1 MKKYTI
7 PSLVRDSVNLFS
19 NNTALAFVDEKGI
32 SYSELGKEIETTA
45 SLLDILGINKGDK
58 VALIGENMPNWGIA
72 FLSIIS
78 MGAVAVPIL
87 PDFHENEVKQILE
100 HSESKVLIASNR
112 QSTRLKK
119 YINESLPTIIL
130 ENLTLPETASI
141 SERIPELYSEFT
153 LERMDEASDEDELA
167 TIIYTS
173 GTTGSSKGVML
184 TNKNLAWMA
193 KQCLTI
199 QHVGPGHRFLS
210 ILPMSHTYENSI
222 GFLLPIYSGATIYYL
237 KKQMSPSILLEAVAK
252 VKPTHLLT
260 VPLIIEKIYRKQILP
275 KFNNNRI
282 TKNLFKFKPTR
293 ILLNRL
299 AGKKLMKTF
308 GGELI
313 FFGIGGSKLD
323 GKIEKHLSESKFP
336 YAIGYGLTETS
347 PLLAGSSPFHTAWQ
361 STGKVMEGVELK
373 IDNPDPVTGQGEIIA
388 KGPNLMKG
396 YYKNPEATMEVITKD
411 GWFKT
416 GDLGYISSKKDLY
429 IKGRIKNL
437 IIGTN
442 GENIYPEEI
451 ETIINSIE
459 CIEESLV
466 VRQKDKLVAYVKI
479 NLQELE
485 NTLIKLN
492 EKVITVCQESIDEIL
507 SEIQTFVNQ
516 RVNRYSRIQMVVL
529 HTLPFEKT
537 PTNKIKRYLYGG

>member
-1 MKKYTI
+1 MRKYTI
-7 PSLVRDSVNLFS
+7 PSFIRNSVESFKD
-19 NNTALAFVDEKGI
+19 NTALAFVDEKGI
-32 SYSELGKEIETTA
+32 SYFELGKRIETTMA
-45 SLLDILGINKGDK
+45 LFDILGIERGDK

-72 FLSIIS
+72 FLAIIS

-87 PDFHENEVKQILE
+87 PDFHENEVQNIID
-100 HSESKVLIASNR
+100 HSESKILIASNK
-112 QSTRLKK
+112 QIARLKNIASGK
-119 YINESLPTIIL
+119 MQIIIADSLKL
-130 ENLTLPETASI
+130 SGSSSPEPD
-141 SERIPELYSEFT
+141 EIPVRLS
-153 LERMDEASDEDELA
+153 LQNMDEISNEGDLV

-199 QHVGPGHRFLS
+199 QHVAPGHRFLS

-222 GFLLPIYSGATIYYL
+222 GLLLPLYTGATIYYL
-237 KKQMSPSILLEAVAK
+237 KKQMSPSVLIEALGK

-260 VPLIIEKIYRKQILP
+260 VPLIIEKIYRKQVLP
-275 KFNNNRI
+275 KFNKSSI
-282 TKNLFKFKPTR
+282 TRNLFKFKPTR

-313 FFGIGGSKLD
+313 FFGIGGAKLD
-323 GKIEKHLSESKFP
+323 GKIEKYLSEGKFP
-336 YAIGYGLTETS
+336 FAIGYGLTETA
-347 PLLAGSSPFHTAWQ
+347 PLLAGSKPHQTEWQ
-361 STGKVMEGVELK
+361 STGKVLQGVDLK
-373 IDNPDPVTGQGEIIA
+373 INNPDPLTREGEILV
-388 KGPNLMKG
+388 KGPNLMLG
-396 YYKNPEATMEVITKD
+396 YYKNPTATAEVITPE

-416 GDLGYISSKKDLY
+416 GDLGYLDKEGNLHIR
-429 IKGRIKNL
+429 GRIKNL

-451 ETIINSIE
+451 ESIINSIE
-459 CIEESLV
+459 YIEESLV
-466 VRQKDKLVAYVKI
+466 VRQKDKLVAYVNI

-485 NTLIKLN
+485 NKLIRLN
-492 EKVITVCQESIDEIL
+492 EKAIKVCNDSIDEL
-507 SEIQTFVNQ
+507 LAEIQTFVNQ
-516 RVNRYSRIQMVVL
+516 RVNKYSRIQMVVL
-529 HTLPFEKT
+529 HTVPFEKT